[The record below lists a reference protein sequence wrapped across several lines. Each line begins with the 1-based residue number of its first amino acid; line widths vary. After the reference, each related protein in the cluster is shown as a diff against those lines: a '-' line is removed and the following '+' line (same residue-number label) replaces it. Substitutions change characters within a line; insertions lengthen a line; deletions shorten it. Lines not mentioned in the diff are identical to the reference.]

1 MIDPVAIIKDIAE
14 AAGYKFIYGGS
25 AYANYELT
33 SLGDLT
39 DDSIVVFMFPFIEN
53 AEVVSSGIDGF
64 TLDTI
69 ISVGRKSEATTYS
82 NLDETEKQKY
92 DRRLKDLKAYL
103 VSFVQSVLCNS
114 DFELNSLRIDST
126 LNRFNENLDTVN
138 GQLTLRYSNSS
149 TGTGYDITAPLPEQV
164 DWSRISNKPEPITA
178 LSGTNTGDQDL
189 SGYAE
194 KITNYSHSI
203 HANES
208 LFPET
213 GSANLIYKSLDSGFL
228 YRWNGSTYYAVGIT
242 TPIGTEFYKA
252 LAGNSVLNKLFDVDI
267 PTPADGDMLRYN
279 GTTEKYEAVKRVGF
293 SARNSTTSMNAA
305 TFTDMVFQIEDEDTH
320 DSFDGTVFTVPENQG
335 GMYEVFGHITFDTIN
350 DGNIGIVAIYVNDS
364 ASTRYLL
371 GRGANGATTLG
382 GYGAAV
388 RINLNAGD
396 NLRIKAYC
404 QNATNARGTGE
415 VEYGYCT
422 FSAYKMIP

>member
-39 DDSIVVFMFPFIEN
+39 DDYIVVFMFPFIEN
-53 AEVVSSGIDGF
+53 AEVVSSWIDGF

-69 ISVGRKSEATTYS
+69 ISVGRKTESATMS
-82 NLDETEKQKY
+82 SLDETEKQKY

-103 VSFVQSVLCNS
+103 VNFVQSILCNS

-213 GSANLIYKSLDSGFL
+213 GSANLIYKSLDTGFL

-242 TPIGTEFYKA
+242 TPIGTEYYKA

-267 PTPADGDMLRYN
+267 PNPVDGDIPMRN
-279 GTTEKYEAVKRVGF
+279 GTRGKYEVTNKTELSEIDINNQTGTTYTLVLSDSNKLIRLSNASPITLTVPP
-293 SARNSTTSMNAA
+293 NSSVAFNT
-305 TFTDMVFQIEDEDTH
+305 
-320 DSFDGTVFTVPENQG
+320 GTV
-335 GMYEVFGHITFDTIN
+335 ITLEQLGAGLLTIAA
-350 DGNIGIVAIYVNDS
+350 GSGVAINAYGGLNS
-364 ASTRYLL
+364 AGQYAGLSLIKVDTD
-371 GRGANGATTLG
+371 TWTLFG
-382 GYGAAV
+382 G
-388 RINLNAGD
+388 
-396 NLRIKAYC
+396 KA
-404 QNATNARGTGE
+404 
-415 VEYGYCT
+415 
-422 FSAYKMIP
+422 